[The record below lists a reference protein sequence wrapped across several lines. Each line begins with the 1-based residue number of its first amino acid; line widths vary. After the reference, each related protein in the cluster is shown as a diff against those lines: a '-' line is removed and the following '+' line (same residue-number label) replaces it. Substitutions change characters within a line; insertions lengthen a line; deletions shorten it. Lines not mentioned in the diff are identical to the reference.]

1 MKTGNSVKKNQHI
14 YAACARGKSLIF
26 SSCDNKLISLLLQAV
41 SINCYWD
48 FHCGDGLKARQ
59 GAAPPILEG
68 VSWEIK
74 KNIAKRKT
82 ISPSIILPAEKGRK
96 ASRLL
101 YWPFSR
107 KCSGLK
113 VSGVSHTFL
122 SNIIEVRLVIRVVPC
137 KMWRR
142 WMIMQCRRADVL
154 SD

>member
-1 MKTGNSVKKNQHI
+1 MK
-14 YAACARGKSLIF
+14 
-26 SSCDNKLISLLLQAV
+26 
-41 SINCYWD
+41 
-48 FHCGDGLKARQ
+48 
-59 GAAPPILEG
+59 G
-68 VSWEIK
+68 VSWGK
-74 KNIAKRKT
+74 KTPNIAKRKT
-82 ISPSIILPAEKGRK
+82 ISLSIILPAEKGRK

-137 KMWRR
+137 KRWRKWAITQR
-142 WMIMQCRRADVL
+142 RRADVL